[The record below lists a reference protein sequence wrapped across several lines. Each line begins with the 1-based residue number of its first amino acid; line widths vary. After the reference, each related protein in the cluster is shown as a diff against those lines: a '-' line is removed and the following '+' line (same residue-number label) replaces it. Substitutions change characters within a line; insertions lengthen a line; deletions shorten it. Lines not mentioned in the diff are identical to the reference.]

1 MECKLEARLV
11 LLVDDE
17 EAIVDLLEE
26 ALSDAGFSVATATSS
41 EEALTL
47 LESKEA
53 PYGALVTDVNLRPA
67 RLNGWD
73 LGHRARENLHHGRRS
88 VRVGGAWCP
97 KQCLDNKAV
106 CARSDRNRG
115 SAAYE
120 HHLSAD
126 KTALAG

>member
-1 MECKLEARLV
+1 MLPIPDPKV
-11 LLVDDE
+11 PKKV
-17 EAIVDLLEE
+17 
-26 ALSDAGFSVATATSS
+26 FSVATATSS
-41 EEALTL
+41 EEALAV

-67 RLNGWD
+67 RMNGWG
-73 LGHRARENLHHGRRS
+73 LGPSCPGERPRHCSNLHHGRRS

-126 KTALAG
+126 ETALAG